1 MTYKIKNMIYL
12 IIALLVILVI
22 YIIRLKFI
30 KNNLLT
36 QEKEII
42 NLFNARINMVP
53 ALFEVTKNT
62 FTKHD
67 EIFKNILKYRKQE
80 LYRYYIKEETN
91 NIENEFIEL
100 IHLEELIHHEFNFI
114 FKISN
119 KHPKL
124 IKK

>member
-1 MTYKIKNMIYL
+1 MIYL